1 MIRMLGRLSAVGVQ
15 SVRERGYY
23 GDGGGLYLRVAP
35 GGAGWIM
42 KAKPDPAAV
51 MADLRVL
58 ERKLSNAFKTESND
72 PDAMQL
78 RFSVA
83 LTAVANFLTGGAGID
98 EEIAHKFIELA
109 SAIKEGSIPF
119 LRSPKASGRTY
130 DSQALWAHRACVV
143 IGLERIL
150 RSRKMKLQEA
160 ASYIARKYPIFD
172 RLKCNPSA
180 SLPKSIISWRRYFE
194 EGRGHEYFRAKMA
207 EHYQSRDPT
216 KMFEYGE
223 RVLKKTA
230 KIVAQAA
237 L

>member
-1 MIRMLGRLSAVGVQ
+1 MTIS
-15 SVRERGYY
+15 SV
-23 GDGGGLYLRVAP
+23 
-35 GGAGWIM
+35 
-42 KAKPDPAAV
+42 AAI
-51 MADLRVL
+51 ANLIVL
-58 ERKLSNAFKTESND
+58 ESKLLRAFKTESND

-78 RFSVA
+78 RYSVA
-83 LTAVANFLTGGAGID
+83 LTAVANSLWRAGIE

-119 LRSPKASGRTY
+119 LRPPKASGRTY

-143 IGLERIL
+143 IGLECIL
-150 RSRKMKLQEA
+150 RSEKMKLQEA

-172 RLKCNPSA
+172 RLKRNPSA
-180 SLPKSIISWRRYFE
+180 SLQESIISWRRYFND
-194 EGRGHEYFRAKMA
+194 GRGYEYFRAKMA

-223 RVLKKTA
+223 EVLKETA